1 MKKIYTL
8 FLALLSASTLLLA
21 QPPANLS
28 CDGTRYYTET
38 FPNVTRTN
46 GVQYGRNTRN
56 GGTTINLLMDIYQ
69 PTGDTVSARPMV
81 FVAYGGSFVG
91 GTRTDAYVVELCNQF
106 ARHGYVAIAYDYRL
120 YELAANTFPVDSIRM
135 VDEVVRAVHDL
146 RGAIRFMRDS
156 KLNGDPYRV
165 DTNYVMAGGI
175 SAGAILSM
183 HAAYLDDINEIP
195 TFVRT
200 ALANNGGMEGTS
212 NNLTSSSRISG
223 VLSLSGGIY
232 RRNLLDGPQRVP
244 FVAIHDSGDGVV
256 PYAFG
261 NASVSGFP
269 ILAMDGGFACHSY
282 ADATGLP
289 NNFIRVNSNGHVSY
303 SSNTVLKDSVM
314 RFTYRMFGDI
324 VCEGLSGNKQPI
336 VAGQLPARPVP
347 AFEQVTIELP
357 EGVTSYSVIATDIL
371 GRLVFQQS
379 SLSDNTFTLHR
390 DGLGK
395 GIYFVSVMDEASGT
409 RYLSKVIFE

>member
-21 QPPANLS
+21 QPSPNPN
-28 CDGTRYYTET
+28 CDGMRYYTET

-81 FVAYGGSFVG
+81 FVAYGGSFVAG
-91 GTRTDAYVVELCNQF
+91 SRTDAYVVELCNQF

-120 YELAANTFPVDSIRM
+120 YELTIATYPPDSIRM

-146 RGAIRFMRDS
+146 RGAIRYMRNS

-165 DTNYVMAGGI
+165 DTNFVMIGGI

-183 HAAYLDDINEIP
+183 HAAFLDDINELP
-195 TFVRT
+195 TFVRN
-200 ALANNGGMEGTS
+200 AVVNNGGMEGTT
-212 NNLTSSSRISG
+212 NTHTSSSHVNG
-223 VLSLSGGIY
+223 VLSLSGGLY
-232 RRNLLDGPQRVP
+232 RRNLLNGPRKVP
-244 FVAIHDSGDGVV
+244 FVAIHDNGDTVV

-261 NASVSGFP
+261 NASVAGSP
-269 ILAMDGGFACHSY
+269 ILAMDGDFSCHNY
-282 ADATGLP
+282 ADDMGLP
-289 NNFIRVNSNGHVSY
+289 NNFITVNSTGHVSY

-347 AFEQVTIELP
+347 AFEQVSIELP
-357 EGVTSYSVIATDIL
+357 EGMNSYSVIATDIL
-371 GRLVFQQS
+371 GRVVFQKN